1 MNNANFFKQF
11 HNLIDE
17 VREVKNL
24 QSKTLQILERQKN
37 SSINSFNSDDEYISV
52 KETCSILKCSE
63 VSLWKLRRDNII
75 PYSRLKRTIR
85 FKKSDVY
92 NYLNQTK

>member
-1 MNNANFFKQF
+1 MNTAKYLKEF
-11 HNLIDE
+11 HNLTDE

-24 QSKTLQILERQKN
+24 QSKTLQILESLKN

-52 KETCSILKCSE
+52 KETCLILKCSE